1 MNDLDAGM
9 AHLRAGR
16 WQEGIERLRAV
27 LAREPKSAE
36 VWSNLGFALRATG
49 QAAEAREALQRAVAL
64 RPQLADAWNLLGLV
78 EQESDRHEDAWR
90 HFDRAIALRLD
101 FAFAWMNRANSEQ
114 ALGRID
120 AALAGYARAL
130 ELAPASGAIHYNL
143 GHLHQKVT
151 ARLDEALRSYRE
163 AIRLEP
169 GLADAH
175 LNLAHVLLLLGRFD
189 EGWRE
194 FAWRPQRRLY
204 AAARARLG
212 VPYEPPRAEPWPRRL
227 AVRAEQG
234 LGDILFFLRYAAEAA
249 ARGTELA
256 FNGDARLHPL
266 LARTGLFVRLSDDP
280 AVSSSD
286 GTEILAGDLPLLFPD
301 LHAAGALPPPFRLPV
316 DAGARERM
324 AERLAAAGPRP
335 WIALTWRAGE
345 RSAGLFD
352 RLFKE
357 APIAAFGALRE
368 MAATW
373 ISVQRAPMTA
383 DSEAL
388 ESALGAPL
396 HDFSAIN
403 ADLDSAL
410 AAMDLV
416 DEYVGVSNTNMHL
429 RAGVGHGARV
439 LVPFTTEWRWGAQG
453 QSPWFP
459 AMTTYR
465 EAPRG
470 DWSNAFAA
478 LARDLATGPARRR
491 S

>member
-1 MNDLDAGM
+1 MSELDAGM
-9 AHLRAGR
+9 AHLQAGR
-16 WQEGIERLRAV
+16 WEEGIERLRAV
-27 LAREPKSAE
+27 LAREPKFAE
-36 VWSNLGFALRATG
+36 VWSNLGFALRAAG
-49 QAAEAREALQRAVAL
+49 RADEAREALQHAVRL

-78 EQESDRHEDAWR
+78 EQESDRHEEAWR
-90 HFDRAIALRLD
+90 HFDRAIALRPD
-101 FAFAWMNRANSEQ
+101 FPLAWMNRANSEQ

-130 ELAPASGAIHYNL
+130 ELTPASGAIHYNL

-151 ARLDEALRSYRE
+151 ARLDEALRCYRE

-175 LNLAHVLLLLGRFD
+175 LNLSHVLLLLGRFD

-194 FAWRPQRRLY
+194 FAWRPQRRRY

-212 VPYEPPRAEPWPRRL
+212 QPYAPPRAEPWPKRL
-227 AVRAEQG
+227 VVRAEQG

-249 ARGTELA
+249 ARGTQLA

-266 LARTGLFVRLSDDP
+266 LARTGLFSRLSDDP
-280 AVSSSD
+280 AVSPSN
-286 GTEILAGDLPLLFPD
+286 GTEILAGDLPLLFAD
-301 LHAAGALPPPFRLPV
+301 RLAAGALPPPLRLPV
-316 DAGARERM
+316 DGAR
-324 AERLAAAGPRP
+324 RLAAAGPRP

-345 RSAGLFD
+345 RSTGLFD

-357 APIAAFGALRE
+357 APIAAFGTLRDI
-368 MAATW
+368 AATW
-373 ISVQRAPMTA
+373 ISVQRAPSPA
-383 DSEAL
+383 DSDAL
-388 ESALGAPL
+388 ERALGAPL
-396 HDFSAIN
+396 HDFSAVN
-403 ADLDSAL
+403 ADLESAL

-416 DEYVGVSNTNMHL
+416 DDYVGVSNTNVHL
-429 RAGVGHGARV
+429 RAGTGHGARV

-459 AMTTYR
+459 AMTIYR

-470 DWSNAFAA
+470 DWSGAFAA
-478 LARDLATGPARRR
+478 LARDLASGPKA
-491 S
+491 